1 MINTTQTPDTLFRQA
16 MEAPLTPE
24 GEGFARASLQIV
36 INELLSRR
44 DLKHDPRALNML
56 LACRLRLRTLQNI
69 VLAAREEADFIARPC
84 ELREYTAD
92 LCAAS
97 DMLLRPLGRCV
108 RFEAPAQAMG
118 ALCAPRDIA
127 WLVLEMICNCALHC
141 RGEEINLSLEPKRT
155 RGRGGQ
161 CVLTLTVR
169 CGGSLDLE
177 ALHASGFLRA
187 GSGISAMR
195 RVAWL
200 HRGSLLWL
208 ERDGV
213 SIAAFRLAGRLNGRA
228 MDWYDAPRSPQS
240 QRLCGVDEPDTV
252 ELLSDPCSQVYVGLA
267 PAVGR

>member
-1 MINTTQTPDTLFRQA
+1 MINTTQTTDTLFRQA
-16 MEAPLTPE
+16 MEAPLNPE
-24 GEGFARASLQIV
+24 GEGFARVSLQNV

-44 DLKHDPRALNML
+44 DLNCDPRALNML

-69 VLAAREEADFIARPC
+69 MLAAREEGDFIVRPC
-84 ELREYTAD
+84 ELREYISD

-97 DMLLRPLGRCV
+97 DMLLRPLGRTV
-108 RFEAPAQAMG
+108 RFEAAAQAMEV
-118 ALCAPRDIA
+118 LCAPRDIA
-127 WLVLEMICNCALHC
+127 SLVLEMICNCALHC
-141 RGEEINLSLEPKRT
+141 QGEEIAVSLEQKKT

-169 CGGSLDLE
+169 CEGSLDLE
-177 ALHASGFLRA
+177 ALHASGLR
-187 GSGISAMR
+187 GSSGAAAMR

-213 SIAAFRLAGRLNGRA
+213 SIAALRMAGRLIGRA
-228 MDWYDAPRSPQS
+228 VDWYDA
-240 QRLCGVDEPDTV
+240 PDTV

-267 PAVGR
+267 PAVGS